1 MKILDRR
8 FTELTTREFHDIVRL
23 RIDVFVV
30 EQECP
35 YGELDGRDTEDAT
48 RHVWI
53 EDDPGVL
60 SYLRVLD
67 DGDARRIGRVCTRMF
82 VETQRQRLSVA
93 IAQFERLHLQSL
105 IQRMTE
111 GCGHGRETAA
121 HLLDRG
127 FEPVGQF
134 DRGCLQKR
142 GKSGIEALFES
153 IRQHGSTVSAGLG
166 RMTRYSSVADG
177 LRKFI
182 YN

>member
-67 DGDARRIGRVCTRMF
+67 DGDARRIGRVCTRMESRSAGMAR
-82 VETQRQRLSVA
+82 VLIEHVLDQTAGPWVLDAQSYLVA
-93 IAQFERLHLQSL
+93 WYR
-105 IQRMTE
+105 
-111 GCGHGRETAA
+111 
-121 HLLDRG
+121 DRG
-127 FEPVGQF
+127 FVDDGDEF
-134 DRGCLQKR
+134 IDED
-142 GKSGIEALFES
+142 GIPHVPMRRDA
-153 IRQHGSTVSAGLG
+153 
-166 RMTRYSSVADG
+166 
-177 LRKFI
+177 
-182 YN
+182 